1 MESDFDPLRPE
12 TFDSPHDTYRRLRK
26 ECPVAHTDAWGG
38 FWALT
43 KHADVANAAT
53 DSETFITSR
62 QNVIPKVAFTG
73 RRPPLH
79 LDPPEHTPYRRAIS
93 PLLTPRKVARLRPVI
108 HEICA
113 ELLQPMVERGSGD
126 ICDEFSSRMPV
137 LVFARWMNLPTEQV
151 DRLGDVGRQFNV
163 AVQSADEA
171 KTKESSLL
179 LYDMARALV
188 ADRKARPLDPK
199 SDLTTSLLTARVDGA
214 PLPEDMIVGM
224 IRQVLVVGIIAP
236 TVLIGSI
243 CVHLSR
249 DRALQDRLRAHPSLI
264 PAAVDEFLRLYTPYR
279 GFARTAV
286 RDVTIRG
293 RAIPADEPIAL
304 VYASA
309 NRDEE
314 VFEDAETFKLHR
326 PNIKDSLHFGRG
338 THHCPGAALARLELS
353 IALEELL
360 ARTRGFSLAGEPVP
374 TRMPEIGA
382 LHVPLKFD

>member
-1 MESDFDPLRPE
+1 MSSDFDPLQPE
-12 TFDSPHDTYRRLRK
+12 TFDSPHDVYRSLRR
-26 ECPVAHTDAWGG
+26 ECPVAHTEAWGG

-43 KHADVANAAT
+43 KHADVAAAAS
-53 DSETFITSR
+53 DSSTFVTSR

-79 LDPPEHTPYRRAIS
+79 LDPPEHTPYRRAIA
-93 PLLTPRKVARLRPVI
+93 PLLTPKKVARLRPTI
-108 HEICA
+108 QQICT
-113 ELLQPMVERGSGD
+113 ELLRPMIARGGGD

-137 LVFARWMNLPTEQV
+137 LVFARWMNLPSDEVQ
-151 DRLGDVGRQFNV
+151 RLGEVGRRFNV
-163 AVQSADEA
+163 AVQSAHEA
-171 KTKESSLL
+171 ATKESSLL

-188 ADRKARPLDPK
+188 ADRKANPQDPDN
-199 SDLTTSLLTARVDGA
+199 DLTTSLLATRVDGE

-236 TVLIGSI
+236 TVVVGSI

-249 DRALQDRLRAHPSLI
+249 SPDLQDQLRGDPDLI

-279 GFARTAV
+279 GFARTAL
-286 RDVTIRG
+286 RDIEVRG
-293 RAIPADEPIAL
+293 RTIPADEPIAL

-314 VFEDAETFKLHR
+314 VFEDAERFRLHR
-326 PNIKDSLHFGRG
+326 PNIHDSLHFGRG
-338 THHCPGAALARLELS
+338 THHCPGAALARLELTV
-353 IALEELL
+353 ALEELL
-360 ARTRGFSLAGEPVP
+360 AGTTGFSLAAEPIP

-382 LHVPLKFD
+382 LHVQLKFD